1 MALGIAGGLPFS
13 SPDMCG
19 CSYAKIVYDTNQTG
33 NSGII
38 INDIFDSIG
47 GNIAN
52 ADTFTVTA
60 NMYLTGSG
68 NTFDDGAD
76 DVSLKFQLGGGTAFN
91 SAIAQNTL
99 VSISGTSG
107 TLSMS
112 SQDNLVM
119 QIVQSDDFPDAGAT
133 IYIGNLIVTLKNGA
147 GVVKDVYNPDFSECG
162 DVSTIGKYS
171 VEGDLDITKGNCLP

>member
-1 MALGIAGGLPFS
+1 MALGIASGLTFS

-33 NSGII
+33 NSGIRI
-38 INDIFDSIG
+38 DDIFDG
-47 GNIAN
+47 IAISN

-68 NTFDDGAD
+68 DTFDDGTD
-76 DVSLKFQLGGGTAFN
+76 DVSLKFQMGGATAFN

-107 TLSMS
+107 ILSMG
-112 SQDNLVM
+112 SQDDLVM

-133 IYIGNLIVTLKNGA
+133 IYIGNLIVTLQNPA
-147 GVVKDVYNPDFSECG
+147 GVIKGIYRPDFSECG
-162 DVSTIGKYS
+162 DVSVIGLYS
-171 VEGDLDITKGNCLP
+171 VEGSLTRTKGNCLP